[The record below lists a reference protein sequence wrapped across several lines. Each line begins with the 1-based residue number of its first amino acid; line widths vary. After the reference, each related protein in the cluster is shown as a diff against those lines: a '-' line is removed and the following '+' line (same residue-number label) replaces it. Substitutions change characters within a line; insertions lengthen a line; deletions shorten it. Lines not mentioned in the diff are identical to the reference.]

1 MNLQLS
7 IAMAANPRSWPIFDG
22 RVKPKGIDLL
32 PSMVLP
38 SELFWRQLKFAE
50 FDISEMSFSSLIMAV
65 AQGDDR
71 FVGLPIFT
79 TKRFFHAG
87 ILVRKDAGIEGPL
100 QIAAHARGVACRLAH
115 THIYLRGTL
124 QGVMHSRAAQS

>member
-50 FDISEMSFSSLIMAV
+50 FDISEMSNSANFSCRQNSSEGSTMLGRRSMPLGFTRPSKIGQVRGFAAMARLSW
-65 AQGDDR
+65 R
-71 FVGLPIFT
+71 FMGGLSQ
-79 TKRFFHAG
+79 
-87 ILVRKDAGIEGPL
+87 D
-100 QIAAHARGVACRLAH
+100 
-115 THIYLRGTL
+115 
-124 QGVMHSRAAQS
+124 